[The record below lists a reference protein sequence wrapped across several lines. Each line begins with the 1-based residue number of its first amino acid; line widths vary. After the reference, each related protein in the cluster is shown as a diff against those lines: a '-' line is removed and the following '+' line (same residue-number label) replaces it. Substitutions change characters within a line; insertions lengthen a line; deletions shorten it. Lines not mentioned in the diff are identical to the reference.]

1 MPKGKSRGCY
11 RDGCPTEALTLCAC
25 KGVVGEAWKPAFLA
39 HFQMLLKFPVQGPRF
54 EARTNRIICMKVILA
69 GGEGRKE
76 FWKNQ
81 SLSRV
86 LRDEWEFIQ

>member
-1 MPKGKSRGCY
+1 M
-11 RDGCPTEALTLCAC
+11 
-25 KGVVGEAWKPAFLA
+25 VGEAWEPAFLA
-39 HFQMLLKFPVQGPRF
+39 HFQLLLKFPVQGPRF